1 MGMTIWVIVDH
12 LTKSA
17 HFIHVGIRYRVR
29 QYAELYMSH
38 IIHYHDILKTII
50 SSRGSIFVERFW
62 EQLHECLGTHLIQSS
77 AYHPQTD
84 GQTEGVNQI
93 IEDKLRAC
101 VLNDGPKWGQHL
113 PLAKFVTP
121 HVTKTLIKF
130 LKPQLTPKAR
140 THQVTK
146 VEIKFNWKRLENPNY
161 LNHGPDGL
169 VQEFWEL
176 YENDFWLSSKNMF
189 SSS

>member
-1 MGMTIWVIVDH
+1 
-12 LTKSA
+12 
-17 HFIHVGIRYRVR
+17 
-29 QYAELYMSH
+29 MSH

-50 SSRGSIFVERFW
+50 SGRGSIFVERFW
-62 EQLHECLGTHLIQSS
+62 EQLHGCLGNHLIQSS

-121 HVTKTLIKF
+121 HVTETLIKF

-146 VEIKFNWKRLENPNY
+146 VEIKFHWKRLKNPNC
-161 LNHGPDGL
+161 
-169 VQEFWEL
+169 
-176 YENDFWLSSKNMF
+176 
-189 SSS
+189 